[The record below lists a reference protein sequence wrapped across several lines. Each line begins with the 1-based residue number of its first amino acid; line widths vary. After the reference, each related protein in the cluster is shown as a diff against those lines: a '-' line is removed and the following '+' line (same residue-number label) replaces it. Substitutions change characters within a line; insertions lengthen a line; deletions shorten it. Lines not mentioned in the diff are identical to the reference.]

1 MERKTKYKL
10 AAAGTGL
17 ALVIGGA
24 SYATAAGNNSANG
37 GKNPFSRAI
46 DSLVGK
52 GTLTQNQADALNKEL
67 NNQQVADQA
76 ARDAE
81 RVAREKVITDTLGID
96 AATLQSKIQAGNSL
110 AQIAGDKKDAL
121 IAALVKLETS
131 EIDARLAAGQIT
143 ADQATADK
151 ANVATRV
158 ADVVNNTGGMMR
170 GPGRGHGGMMGGPR
184 GGFGV
189 APQHQ
194 ATVAKVLGLD
204 TATIQ
209 SRLQAG
215 ETLAQIAGTKTEA
228 LIAALVTEEN
238 AEIDARVQSGQLTA
252 AQATTEKANVKQRV
266 TDQVN
271 GVGGPR
277 GGGMMGGPRGEGM
290 GRGHHGGF
298 GDNDGDFGGRDGG
311 RDGGRMGGQNGGGMM
326 GGLTNKATGQS
337 STGSTTQNN
346 A

>member
-1 MERKTKYKL
+1 MERKTKYKI

-46 DSLVGK
+46 DALVGK
-52 GTLTQNQADALNKEL
+52 GTLTQNQADAINKEL
-67 NNQQVADQA
+67 NSQHAADQA
-76 ARDAE
+76 AREAE
-81 RVAREKVITDTLGID
+81 RVAHDKVITDTLGID
-96 AATLQSKIQAGNSL
+96 AATLQSKIQSGNSL

-158 ADVVNNTGGMMR
+158 ANEVNNVGGMMG

-204 TATIQ
+204 SATIQ

-298 GDNDGDFGGRDGG
+298 GDNDGDFGGRN
-311 RDGGRMGGQNGGGMM
+311 GGRMGGQNGGGMM

>member
-1 MERKTKYKL
+1 MERKTKYKI

-46 DSLVGK
+46 DALVGK
-52 GTLTQNQADALNKEL
+52 GTLTQNQADAINKEL
-67 NNQQVADQA
+67 NSQHAADQA
-76 ARDAE
+76 AREAE
-81 RVAREKVITDTLGID
+81 RVAHDKVITDTLGID
-96 AATLQSKIQAGNSL
+96 AATLQSKIQSGNSL

-158 ADVVNNTGGMMR
+158 ANEVNNVGGMMG

-204 TATIQ
+204 SATIQ

-298 GDNDGDFGGRDGG
+298 GDNDGNF
-311 RDGGRMGGQNGGGMM
+311 GGRMGGQNGGGMM

>member
-1 MERKTKYKL
+1 MERKTKYKI

-46 DSLVGK
+46 DALVGK

-67 NNQQVADQA
+67 NNQKVADQA

-110 AQIAGDKKDAL
+110 AQIAGDKKEAL

-158 ADVVNNTGGMMR
+158 ANDVNNVGGMMG
-170 GPGRGHGGMMGGPR
+170 GPGRGRGGMMGGPR

-204 TATIQ
+204 SATIQ

-215 ETLAQIAGTKTEA
+215 ETLAQIAGAKTEA

-277 GGGMMGGPRGEGM
+277 GGGMMGGPRGGGM

-298 GDNDGDFGGRDGG
+298 GDNDGDFGGR
-311 RDGGRMGGQNGGGMM
+311 MGGQGGGGMM
-326 GGLTNKATGQS
+326 GGLTNNATGQT
-337 STGSTTQNN
+337 STGTTTQNN

>member
-1 MERKTKYKL
+1 MERKTKYKI

-46 DSLVGK
+46 DALVGK

-67 NNQQVADQA
+67 NNQKVADQA

-110 AQIAGDKKDAL
+110 AQIAGDKKEAL

-158 ADVVNNTGGMMR
+158 ANDVNNVGGMMG
-170 GPGRGHGGMMGGPR
+170 GPGRGRGGMMGGPR

-204 TATIQ
+204 SATIQ

-215 ETLAQIAGTKTEA
+215 ETLAQIAGAKTEA

-252 AQATTEKANVKQRV
+252 SQATTEKANVKQRV

-277 GGGMMGGPRGEGM
+277 GGGMMGGPRGGGM

-298 GDNDGDFGGRDGG
+298 GDNDGDFGGR
-311 RDGGRMGGQNGGGMM
+311 MGGQGGGGMM
-326 GGLTNKATGQS
+326 GGLTNKATGQT
-337 STGSTTQNN
+337 STGTTTQNN